1 MDAKSMKFQSDS
13 MQNSIKQSRPKYQAE
28 EFAGETEVS
37 MSQRTLGKFHGAS
50 SEEFPHGQ
58 TGDNCLQLCD
68 RNSQKTMRSFIKRAI
83 PKTLRKRIEHAEKMQ
98 LAHIV
103 PLIWVAGS
111 WIRPERRRLPRLP
124 PNSKNDPLEP
134 QSEAKGVKM
143 NAKSMK
149 IPSASLHNSIKRSRP
164 KYQTHEFA

>member
-1 MDAKSMKFQSDS
+1 
-13 MQNSIKQSRPKYQAE
+13 
-28 EFAGETEVS
+28 
-37 MSQRTLGKFHGAS
+37 
-50 SEEFPHGQ
+50 
-58 TGDNCLQLCD
+58 
-68 RNSQKTMRSFIKRAI
+68 MRSFIKRAI

-143 NAKSMK
+143 DAKSMK
-149 IPSASLHNSIKRSRP
+149 IRWTPRMFWILTFRFVGVPGYPPLKIDEN
-164 KYQTHEFA
+164 Q